1 MRKIQIE
8 LVINNV
14 KISQFGDENNIFIK
28 NLKSKNK

>member
-14 KISQFGDENNIFIK
+14 KIYQFGDENNIFIK
-28 NLKSKNK
+28 NLKPKNK